1 MFVIGIVSILPVG
14 AEAKPVA
21 FVSSDA

>member
-1 MFVIGIVSILPVG
+1 MFVIGIVSNLLAG

-21 FVSSDA
+21 FVSNDA